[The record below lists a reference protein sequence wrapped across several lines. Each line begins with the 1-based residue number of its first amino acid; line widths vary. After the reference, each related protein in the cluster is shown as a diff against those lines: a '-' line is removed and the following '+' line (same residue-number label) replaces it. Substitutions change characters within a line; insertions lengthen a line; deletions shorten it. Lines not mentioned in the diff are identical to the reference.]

1 MGNDNWPEI
10 GEFVVCTVK
19 NVTDFGAYVELE
31 EFGGREGFIHISEIK
46 AGWVKYVRDY
56 VREGQKIVC
65 KVLNVDPSRGH
76 IDLSLK
82 DVNEHQR
89 RAKIQDWKNEQ
100 KATKWLQF
108 VAEETESEGD
118 EIGLQ
123 ALHEKLVEE
132 FGSAYA
138 AFEEAAV
145 EGESAFKG
153 LKVNKKYLQSI
164 IKIAGENIKL
174 PFVDIAG
181 YVDLTCNLPNGI
193 EVIKQALNAANSIS
207 DVDGE
212 DIKLEVSYTGA
223 PRYRIKVI
231 APDYKKAESVLKKS
245 AQTAV
250 DTIAKLGGHGIFKR
264 HIESAKA

>member
-1 MGNDNWPEI
+1 MGNDNWPEV

-89 RAKIQDWKNEQ
+89 RAKIQEWKNEQ
-100 KATKWLQF
+100 KAAKWLQF
-108 VAEETESEGD
+108 VAEETKTD
-118 EIGLQ
+118 ENGLQ
-123 ALHEKLVEE
+123 ALHERLVED
-132 FGSAYA
+132 FGSAYS
-138 AFEEAAV
+138 AFEEAAI
-145 EGESAFKG
+145 EGGERAFKG
-153 LKVNKKYLQSI
+153 LKVNKKYLKSI
-164 IKIAGENIKL
+164 VKIAGENIKL

-193 EVIKQALNAANSIS
+193 EVIKQSLNAANSIS
-207 DVDGE
+207 DVDGK
-212 DIKLEVSYTGA
+212 DIRLEITYTGA
-223 PRYRIKVI
+223 PKIQNQGN
-231 APDYKKAESVLKKS
+231 SS
-245 AQTAV
+245 
-250 DTIAKLGGHGIFKR
+250 
-264 HIESAKA
+264 